1 MEKLNIKDYLQIN
14 DTTPVKKKE
23 PASYNFSLV
32 FDNGSDFVIERSTNN
47 KIKRQLCFIANENLL
62 FIRDP
67 KGNKDKPLTT
77 ERQIKDFFIMDDNIK
92 DLEFKNNFFNSQSVS
107 SFAYNILKL
116 HGEKIKLR
124 RNFIKYGLNPT
135 NYIVTN
141 RWSGDSEL
149 GALDNFGFEK
159 LLKVIKIVQEY
170 EDKLHKKNSDYK
182 VQICAEF
189 ILFLCRLQE
198 LYSIDYVRMFLDIY
212 TSYDSKLEVVM
223 SDYDHYNHTGIWKFV
238 NFERLIEDFNL
249 DFKRFCTYLFRDLYS
264 EGIVTIEGKILEDYY
279 DCLNMQKEIYGKVK
293 DKYPTHFKETH
304 DRTVL
309 IYNLNLEYFKEKKIE
324 ELNVHNK
331 FLEFSDKNY
340 SVIVA
345 KTSQDLIEEGINLH
359 HCVGSYV
366 NKVKNAECSIFFLR
380 KTDDID
386 TSLITIE
393 VVEDKIYQVRGLC
406 ERRMDENERKFLN
419 KWCKTKGLTLVGE

>member
-1 MEKLNIKDYLQIN
+1 
-14 DTTPVKKKE
+14 
-23 PASYNFSLV
+23 
-32 FDNGSDFVIERSTNN
+32 
-47 KIKRQLCFIANENLL
+47 
-62 FIRDP
+62 
-67 KGNKDKPLTT
+67 
-77 ERQIKDFFIMDDNIK
+77 
-92 DLEFKNNFFNSQSVS
+92 
-107 SFAYNILKL
+107 
-116 HGEKIKLR
+116 
-124 RNFIKYGLNPT
+124 
-135 NYIVTN
+135 
-141 RWSGDSEL
+141 
-149 GALDNFGFEK
+149 
-159 LLKVIKIVQEY
+159 
-170 EDKLHKKNSDYK
+170 
-182 VQICAEF
+182 
-189 ILFLCRLQE
+189 
-198 LYSIDYVRMFLDIY
+198 
-212 TSYDSKLEVVM
+212 M

-324 ELNVHNK
+324 ELNIHNK

-340 SVIVA
+340 SIIVA

-406 ERRMDENERKFLN
+406 ERLMDEDERKFLN